1 MTPINNCGGI
11 TVSILAELVDH
22 VIGID
27 PDKETFSAAIVD
39 ALTRGDVGG
48 ERFTTRPAGYESVI
62 EWADSHTDA
71 GCRVWAIEGTG
82 TYGRGL
88 TRELRACG
96 EWVIEFSFPDGPA
109 APTGAKTDHL
119 DALRAARE
127 VLGRSQW
134 AEPRS
139 ADGDQAAIAAIHSL
153 RELLVNQR
161 TQLINHLKALV
172 LKAPE
177 QLRDQLRDL
186 NNTNLIT
193 TCANLRPSTDSSD
206 LLDETT
212 STKIGLK
219 TAARQIMSLNT
230 DIAALYE
237 RLDAQ
242 TQTKAPQ
249 LRAERGVGPTVAA
262 VVLIAW
268 SDKGRI
274 RSEAAFAALAGVNP
288 IPIDSG
294 RNQNQHRINRSGDRQ
309 LNRAL
314 YLAAICLAQHDPET
328 KAFIARK
335 HAEGRTTRHA
345 RRCLKRTLARRYY
358 RLLENSPTAT

>member
-1 MTPINNCGGI
+1 MFPPHGASYTTPQNDDYIWHDVMNRALD
-11 TVSILAELVDH
+11 VELTDH
-22 VIGID
+22 LGY
-27 PDKETFSAAIVD
+27 DK
-39 ALTRGDVGG
+39 GD
-48 ERFTTRPAGYESVI
+48 PAG
-62 EWADSHTDA
+62 
-71 GCRVWAIEGTG
+71 EGSGNNRNGHSAKT
-82 TYGRGL
+82 
-88 TRELRACG
+88 
-96 EWVIEFSFPDGPA
+96 V
-109 APTGAKTDHL
+109 KTDHL

-134 AEPRS
+134 AEPRN

-161 TQLINHLKALV
+161 TQPINHLKALV

-193 TCANLRPSTDSSD
+193 TCANLRPSTHSSD

-249 LRAERGVGPTVAA
+249 LSSFGFS
-262 VVLIAW
+262 L
-268 SDKGRI
+268 
-274 RSEAAFAALAGVNP
+274 
-288 IPIDSG
+288 
-294 RNQNQHRINRSGDRQ
+294 
-309 LNRAL
+309 
-314 YLAAICLAQHDPET
+314 
-328 KAFIARK
+328 
-335 HAEGRTTRHA
+335 
-345 RRCLKRTLARRYY
+345 
-358 RLLENSPTAT
+358 

>member
-1 MTPINNCGGI
+1 M
-11 TVSILAELVDH
+11 
-22 VIGID
+22 
-27 PDKETFSAAIVD
+27 
-39 ALTRGDVGG
+39 
-48 ERFTTRPAGYESVI
+48 
-62 EWADSHTDA
+62 
-71 GCRVWAIEGTG
+71 WAIEGTG

-88 TRELRACG
+88 TRMLQASG

-109 APTGAKTDHL
+109 APTSAKTDHL

-127 VLGRSQW
+127 MLGRTSW
-134 AEPRS
+134 SESRNV
-139 ADGDQAAIAAIHSL
+139 DGDQAAIAAIHSL

-186 NNTNLIT
+186 TNTTLIT

-212 STKIGLK
+212 NTKTGLK

-230 DIAALYE
+230 DITALYE

-249 LRAERGVGPTVAA
+249 LRAQRGVGPTVAA

-268 SDKGRI
+268 SHNC
-274 RSEAAFAALAGVNP
+274 L
-288 IPIDSG
+288 
-294 RNQNQHRINRSGDRQ
+294 
-309 LNRAL
+309 L
-314 YLAAICLAQHDPET
+314 YT
-328 KAFIARK
+328 
-335 HAEGRTTRHA
+335 
-345 RRCLKRTLARRYY
+345 
-358 RLLENSPTAT
+358 SPSPRDQRGSRMPSSA